1 MKKIIASIFILTL
14 SVNVFSQ
21 SCEEKWVDSVFN
33 SLTLEQQVGQL
44 MNLRANQ
51 PNKDF
56 DIKIEEYI
64 EKYNIGGV
72 TFFRT
77 DAEDLLLQAN
87 EWQSQAQTPMMIA
100 IDGEWGLGMRINDGI
115 SYPYQ
120 MTLGA
125 IANDSLIA
133 EMGRQIAEQCL
144 RIGVNVNFAPDIDVN
159 NEPNNPVIGFRSFG
173 EDPDNVARKGA
184 AYALALQNNG
194 VLPSMK
200 HFPGHGN
207 TSTDSHHALPIIKN
221 SMEEIEK
228 IELVPF
234 QYAIDKGVKGAM
246 VGHLYFPALEPVVNQ
261 SSSLS
266 KNIVT
271 DLLRNKMNYDG
282 IIFTDGLEMKGAY
295 NGIATDSVCLYALM
309 AGNDVMLLP
318 INAEA
323 SMKIIIEAAKN
334 NTEVRNRVEESCKK
348 VLRHKYQIG
357 LNEYHP
363 QKTERLNNDLNQN
376 KYFSLKQR
384 LYNEAITMLENKN
397 EILPLKS
404 VSDKKIAVVTFG
416 KDNFIS
422 NKLKENGIKNT
433 ALLLNNNAS
442 EEEIKR
448 TVKQLKSYDYVIV
461 NIRNTSSYP
470 SKNYGI
476 TPSVAS
482 LVDKLNKN
490 NKVIINLFGSPYAL
504 DKLSLNKNV
513 SAILVGY
520 EDNQMVANAIADVLV
535 GKISPK
541 GKLPV
546 SANKYKCGTGLS
558 FENYLSPETLSVS
571 LIDNQ
576 YIRKIDSLL
585 IDGISQKAYPGCQVL
600 AMKDGKII
608 FERNYGK
615 FTYEGE
621 QLVHNDA
628 LYDIASLTKLFASS
642 FALMKLYDE
651 GKLNLNSTLGDYF
664 PFMNQS
670 DKGNIRLIEFL
681 THQSGLTSWIP
692 IYKMT
697 CEGNVPNMNYFREN
711 IDENHTV
718 RVAKNLYISDEFRY
732 EIYDT
737 IMKSELKEKKYKYSD
752 LGFYFVPEIVKAI
765 TNQSFE
771 SFLQENF
778 FEPLNL
784 NHICFRPLNKHDIS
798 NIVPTEDDKYF
809 RNQLICGDVHD
820 QTAALFGGVSGHAG
834 LFSNAR
840 DLAVMMQ
847 LLLNGGYANGTQFI
861 SEETINYF
869 TSAPFADNEN
879 RRGIGFDK
887 PELDPEAKNYTPSK
901 QSSMASFGHTG
912 FTGTFAWADPANNLI
927 VIFLSNRVYPTS
939 DNNKLSK
946 LNLRTE
952 IHDLFYK
959 AVNVEL

>member
-1 MKKIIASIFILTL
+1 MKNIILSIFLFL
-14 SVNVFSQ
+14 SLNVLAQ
-21 SCEEKWVDSVFN
+21 NDEYRWVDSVFN

-56 DIKIEEYI
+56 DIKVDEFI

-77 DAEDLLLQAN
+77 DAEKLLLQAN
-87 EWQSQAQTPMMIA
+87 EWQSMAKTPLMVA
-100 IDGEWGLGMRINDGI
+100 IDGEWGLGMRINDGL

-125 IANDSLIA
+125 ITNDSLIA

-144 RIGVNVNFAPDIDVN
+144 RLGINVNFAPDIDVN

-173 EDPDNVARKGA
+173 EDPENVGRKGA

-194 VLPSMK
+194 VIPSMK

-221 SMEEIEK
+221 SIEEIEK

-234 QYAIDKGVKGAM
+234 KYLIDNGVKGAM

-271 DLLRNKMNYDG
+271 DLLKNKMNYDG

-295 NGIATDSVCLYALM
+295 NGIDPDSVCLQALM

-318 INAEA
+318 INVEA
-323 SMKIIIEAAKN
+323 SMQIIIEAAKN
-334 NTEVRNRVEESCKK
+334 NEDVRNRVEESCKK

-357 LNEYHP
+357 LNDYKA
-363 QKTERLNNDLNQN
+363 QKTERLHNDLNQN
-376 KYFSLKQR
+376 RYYALKQR
-384 LYNEAITMLENKN
+384 LYNEAVTMLENKK
-397 EILPLKS
+397 EILPLKKDS
-404 VSDKKIAVVTFG
+404 NKKIAVVTFG
-416 KDNFIS
+416 NDNNIS
-422 NKLKENGIKNT
+422 AKLKENGIANT
-433 ALLLNNNAS
+433 AFTISKDAS
-442 EEEIKR
+442 DEEIRR
-448 TVKQLKSYDYVIV
+448 TAKQFKSYDYVV
-461 NIRNTSSYP
+461 LNIRNTSSYP

-476 TPSVAS
+476 TSAMINFVKELPNST
-482 LVDKLNKN
+482 KL
-490 NKVIINLFGSPYAL
+490 IFNLFGSPYAL
-504 DKLSLNKNV
+504 DKFSFGRNLSSL
-513 SAILVGY
+513 LVGY
-520 EDNQMVANAIADVLV
+520 EDNEMVANAMADILV

-546 SANKYKCGTGLS
+546 SVKKYKCGSG
-558 FENYLSPETLSVS
+558 FEFKGFLSPESLPVS

-585 IDGISQKAYPGCQVL
+585 IDGINQKAYPGCQVL

-608 FERNYGK
+608 YEGNYGK

-621 QLVHNDA
+621 QTVHQDA
-628 LYDIASLTKLFASS
+628 VYDIASLTKLFASS

-651 GKLNLNSTLGDYF
+651 GKLDVNSTLGDFF

-670 DKGNIRLIEFL
+670 DKGNIKLIEFL
-681 THQSGLTSWIP
+681 THQSGMTPWIP

-697 CEGNVPNMNYFREN
+697 CKDKCLDVNYYRES
-711 IDENHTV
+711 IDEEHTV
-718 RVAKNLYISDEFRY
+718 RVAKNMYLSDDFKY

-752 LGFYFVPEIVKAI
+752 LGFYFVPGIVESI

-771 SFLQENF
+771 AYLQEVF

-784 NHICFRPLNKHDIS
+784 NHICFKPLNKHDIH

-809 RNQLICGDVHD
+809 RNQLLCGDVHD

-887 PELDPEAKNYTPSK
+887 PELDPEAKYYTPSK
-901 QSSMASFGHTG
+901 QSSMASYGHAG

-946 LNLRTE
+946 LNIRTE

-959 AVNVEL
+959 AVLEK

>member
-87 EWQSQAQTPMMIA
+87 DWQAKAQTPMMIA
-100 IDGEWGLGMRINDGI
+100 IDGEWGLGMRINDGL

-125 IANDSLIA
+125 ITNDSLIS

-144 RIGVNVNFAPDIDVN
+144 RIGINVNFAPDIDVN

-173 EDPDNVARKGA
+173 EDPDNVARKGT

-194 VLPSMK
+194 VIPSMK

-207 TSTDSHHALPIIKN
+207 TATDSHHALPIIKN
-221 SMEEIEK
+221 SLEEIEK
-228 IELVPF
+228 IELYPF
-234 QYAIDKGVKGAM
+234 QYAIDKGVNGAM

-271 DLLRNKMNYDG
+271 DLLKNKMNYDG

-295 NGIATDSVCLYALM
+295 NGMDPDSVCLQAIM
-309 AGNDVMLLP
+309 AGNDVLLLP
-318 INAEA
+318 INVEA
-323 SMKIIIEAAKN
+323 SMQIIINAAKN
-334 NTEVRNRVEESCKK
+334 NIEVRNRVEESCKK

-357 LNEYHP
+357 LNDYEP

-376 KYFSLKQR
+376 KYFILKQR
-384 LYNEAITMLENKN
+384 LYNEAVTMLENKK
-397 EILPLKS
+397 EILPMKKNS
-404 VSDKKIAVVTFG
+404 NKKIAVVTFG
-416 KDNFIS
+416 KDNSIS
-422 NKLKENGIKNT
+422 AKLNENGIFNT
-433 ALLLNNNAS
+433 PFLISKDAS
-442 EEEIKR
+442 EEEVKR
-448 TVKQLKSYDYVIV
+448 TAKQLKSYDYVIL

-476 TPSVAS
+476 TSAMINFVKELPNST
-482 LVDKLNKN
+482 KL
-490 NKVIINLFGSPYAL
+490 IFNLFGSPYAL
-504 DKLSLNKNV
+504 DKFSFGRNLSSL
-513 SAILVGY
+513 LVGY
-520 EDNQMVANAIADVLV
+520 EDNDMVANAMVNIVM
-535 GKISPK
+535 GKMSPK

-546 SANKYKCGTGLS
+546 SVSKYKCGMG
-558 FENYLSPETLSVS
+558 FEFKGFLSPETLPVS

-576 YIRKIDSLL
+576 YIRQIDSLL
-585 IDGISQKAYPGCQVL
+585 VDGMNQKAYPGCQVL

-608 FERNYGK
+608 FEGNYGK
-615 FTYEGE
+615 FTYEGDKY
-621 QLVHNDA
+621 VNADA
-628 LYDIASLTKLFASS
+628 IYDIASLTKLFASS

-651 GKLNLNSTLGDYF
+651 GKLDLNSTLGDYF
-664 PFMNQS
+664 PFLNQS
-670 DKGNIRLIEFL
+670 DKGEIKLIEFL
-681 THQSGLTSWIP
+681 THQSGMTPWIP

-697 CEGNVPNMNYFREN
+697 CDGNEPDMNYFREY

-718 RVAKNLYISDEFRY
+718 RVARNLYISEDFRY

-771 SFLQENF
+771 SYLEENF
-778 FEPLNL
+778 FKPLSL
-784 NHICFRPLNKHDIS
+784 NHICFKPLNKHDIN

-887 PELDPEAKNYTPSK
+887 PDLDPEAKYYTPSK

-959 AVNVEL
+959 AVE

>member
-56 DIKIEEYI
+56 DTKIEEYI

-87 EWQSQAQTPMMIA
+87 DWQAQAQTPMMIA

-125 IANDSLIA
+125 ITNDSLIS

-144 RIGVNVNFAPDIDVN
+144 RIGINVNFAPDIDVN

-173 EDPDNVARKGA
+173 EDPDNVARKGT

-194 VLPSMK
+194 VIPSMK

-207 TSTDSHHALPIIKN
+207 TATDSHHALPIIKN
-221 SMEEIEK
+221 SLEEIEK
-228 IELVPF
+228 IELYPF

-271 DLLRNKMNYDG
+271 DLFRNKMNYDG

-295 NGIATDSVCLYALM
+295 NGMAPDSVCLQAIM
-309 AGNDVMLLP
+309 AGNDVLLLP
-318 INAEA
+318 INVEA

-334 NTEVRNRVEESCKK
+334 NADVKNRVEESCKK

-357 LNEYHP
+357 LNNYTP

-376 KYFSLKQR
+376 KYFVLKQR
-384 LYNEAITMLENKN
+384 LYNEAVTMLENKK
-397 EILPLKS
+397 EILPLKKS
-404 VSDKKIAVVTFG
+404 SNKKIAVVTFG
-416 KDNFIS
+416 KDNSIS
-422 NKLKENGIKNT
+422 VKLNENGIVNT
-433 ALLLNNNAS
+433 PFLINKDAS
-442 EEEIKR
+442 EEEVKR
-448 TVKQLKSYDYVIV
+448 TAKQLKSYDYVIL

-476 TPSVAS
+476 TPAMINFVKDLPNST
-482 LVDKLNKN
+482 KL
-490 NKVIINLFGSPYAL
+490 IFNLFGSPYAL
-504 DKLSLNKNV
+504 DKFSFSRNI
-513 SAILVGY
+513 SSILVGY
-520 EDNQMVANAIADVLV
+520 EDNDMVANAIVDVLV
-535 GKISPK
+535 GKMSPK

-546 SANKYKCGTGLS
+546 SVNKYKCGSGLG
-558 FENYLSPETLSVS
+558 FKGFLTPETLPVA

-576 YIRKIDSLL
+576 YIRQIDSLL
-585 IDGISQKAYPGCQVL
+585 IDGISQNAYPGCQVL

-608 FERNYGK
+608 FEGNYGK
-615 FTYEGE
+615 FTYEGDKY
-621 QLVHNDA
+621 VNADA
-628 LYDIASLTKLFASS
+628 IYDIASLTKLFASS

-651 GKLNLNSTLGDYF
+651 GKLDLNSTLGDYF
-664 PFMNQS
+664 PFLNQS
-670 DKGNIRLIEFL
+670 DKGEIKLIEFL
-681 THQSGLTSWIP
+681 THQSGMTPWIP

-697 CEGNVPNMNYFREN
+697 CEGNVPNMDYFREY

-718 RVAKNLYISDEFRY
+718 RVARNLYISEDFRY

-771 SFLQENF
+771 SYLEENF
-778 FEPLNL
+778 FKPLSL
-784 NHICFRPLNKHDIS
+784 NHICFKPLNKHDIN

-847 LLLNGGYANGTQFI
+847 LLLNGGSANGTQFI

-887 PELDPEAKNYTPSK
+887 PELDPEAEFYTPSK
-901 QSSMASFGHTG
+901 QSSMASYGHSG
-912 FTGTFAWADPANNLI
+912 FTGTFAWADPANDLI

-959 AVNVEL
+959 AVD